1 MAIDEAPR
9 VVLTN
14 GLRISGFSSTH
25 PYTFIDGCVLDG
37 CSKERAYSLRIDSK
51 ESESPGI
58 RDTIDITLKW
68 VMTENVLAELRRLD
82 GIEDVDI
89 VLIPLPLISA
99 LKDGGHWPSFAKLR
113 GHKFADSVTKICHI
127 DRFCI

>member
-1 MAIDEAPR
+1 MVEEAPR

-14 GLRISGFSSTH
+14 GLRVSGFSSVH
-25 PYTFIDGCVLDG
+25 PFTFVDGAVLQG
-37 CSKERAYSLRIDSK
+37 CTVERAQALRIDSK

-58 RDTIDITLKW
+58 RGTTDIALKW

-82 GIEDVDI
+82 CLEDIDI

-113 GHKFADSVTKICHI
+113 GHRLADSVSKVCHI